1 MILGGYLQFRQVA
14 AGICLGMVGAAGA
27 GLGGAQPINDNFA
40 DATVLVGVTN
50 LIASNV
56 GASAEIG
63 EPAHAGEPAARS
75 VWWKWTP
82 TIAASY
88 SVVTSNSVT
97 STGPR
102 LDTTVAVY
110 TGTRLDSL
118 VRVVENDD
126 TDLGEFGATWSRAV
140 FRAYPGETF
149 YIAIDSIGVAG
160 NIRLSLTLA
169 GPIMPPWQAAD
180 LQGEFIH
187 SSDLHGKVV
196 LVDFWETICGACVEE
211 LPDVIRVQKA
221 LSPRGFTFVGL
232 SGDADPAVVR
242 EYVGDS
248 RINYPIAMNNHAAE
262 VALTG
267 NTVGYPTKVLLDR
280 DGRIVGRY
288 LGGHTEAFYR
298 SLVEPLLRPNPFVAL
313 QVAQIDGAIHLS
325 WPGSDY
331 GYRVEAAAD
340 PATGEWL
347 PIESEVVASNNRF
360 NVTFPASGALRFF
373 RLVTP

>member
-1 MILGGYLQFRQVA
+1 MGLGLA
-14 AGICLGMVGAAGA
+14 VGCGFGA
-27 GLGGAQPINDNFA
+27 GHGYAQPVNDNFA
-40 DATVLVGVTN
+40 DAIRIVGVTN

-56 GASAEIG
+56 GATAEIG
-63 EPAHAGEPAARS
+63 EPAHAGEPPARS
-75 VWWKWTP
+75 VWWKWSP
-82 TIAASY
+82 TTAASF

-97 STGPR
+97 SGGPR

-110 TGTRLDSL
+110 TGASLRTL

-149 YIAIDSIGVAG
+149 YIAIDSIGNAG
-160 NIRLSLTLA
+160 NIRLSIALA
-169 GPIMPPWQAAD
+169 GPIATPWQAAD
-180 LQGEFIH
+180 LHGEFVH
-187 SSDLHGKVV
+187 SSDFLGKVV

-211 LPDVIRVQKA
+211 LPDVIRVQNT

-248 RINYPIAMNNHAAE
+248 RINYPIAMNNHGAE
-262 VALTG
+262 LALTG
-267 NTVGYPTKVLLDR
+267 TTVGYPTKVLLDR

-288 LGGHTEAFYR
+288 LGGHTDAYYL
-298 SLVEPLLRPNPFVAL
+298 SLVEPLLRPNPAVPL
-313 QVAQIDGAIHLS
+313 QVDRREGAIHLS
-325 WPGSDY
+325 WPGTDF
-331 GYRVEAAAD
+331 GYRVELSMA
-340 PATGEWL
+340 PATGQWL
-347 PIESEVVASNNRF
+347 PVDIEVVLSNNRYTVVVPTAGPF
-360 NVTFPASGALRFF
+360 RFF